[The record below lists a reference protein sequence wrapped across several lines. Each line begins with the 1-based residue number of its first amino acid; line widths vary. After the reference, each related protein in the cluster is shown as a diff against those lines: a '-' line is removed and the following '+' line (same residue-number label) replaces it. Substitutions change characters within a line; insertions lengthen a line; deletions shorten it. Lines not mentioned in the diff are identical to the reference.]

1 MTNTA
6 IQLSAELKAAIA
18 EAAQRAGMSEHDY
31 ILAAIHQKL
40 IYDDAGDDPAAC
52 LEADRNWDEFLK
64 TGLAVPFDEVKDY
77 WERRFRGEQVDPPK
91 ARVFKP

>member
-40 IYDDAGDDPAAC
+40 IYDDPALDDYD
-52 LEADRNWDEFLK
+52 EA
-64 TGLAVPFDEVKDY
+64 
-77 WERRFRGEQVDPPK
+77 ERRWQEFQQTGMAIPHEEVIEYFERRMAGEKVDPPK
-91 ARVFKP
+91 ARKIKA